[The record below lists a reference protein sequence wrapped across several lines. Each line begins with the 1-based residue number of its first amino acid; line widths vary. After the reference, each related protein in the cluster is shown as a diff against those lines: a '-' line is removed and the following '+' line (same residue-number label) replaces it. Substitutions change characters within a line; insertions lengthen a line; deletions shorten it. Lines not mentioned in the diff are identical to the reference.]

1 MEIRVLRYFLEV
13 ARRGGLTKAS
23 AHLHVSQ
30 PTLSRQLKELEEELG
45 KKLFVRSNYSIH
57 LTEEGLLL
65 KKRAEDILGMVD
77 KVADEFRSMGAVSG
91 GDIHIGCAESEGFAK
106 FVKIIKGLQAD
117 YPRIRYHLYSSDSES
132 VTEKLDRGILDF
144 AIIAHEPDRS
154 KYNSLPIPYKNR
166 WGLILRRDD
175 VLAEKEAIQKDDLA
189 ALPLICSR
197 QGLDEE
203 LMAWLGETQDR
214 LNIVATYDMIF
225 NASIMAK
232 EGFGYVLGYDKIIA
246 TGEDRALCFRP
257 LAPLQE
263 SSMYVIW
270 RKYNAFTPVALLLLE
285 EMGKQFS
292 VAD

>member
-45 KKLFVRSNYSIH
+45 KKLFIRSNYSIH

-77 KVADEFRSMGAVSG
+77 KVADEFKSLGTVSG
-91 GDIHIGCAESEGFAK
+91 GDIHIGCAESEGFAR
-106 FVKIIKGLQAD
+106 FVKAIKDLQTD

-132 VTEKLDRGILDF
+132 VTEKLDRGLLDF
-144 AIIAHEPDRS
+144 AIIAHEPDRG
-154 KYNSLPIPYKNR
+154 KYNSLAIPYKNR
-166 WGLILRRDD
+166 WGLILRCDD
-175 VLAEKEAIQKDDLA
+175 VLAGKKSIQKDDLIG
-189 ALPLICSR
+189 LPLICSR

-203 LMAWLGETQDR
+203 LMAWLGEAQDN

-225 NASIMAK
+225 NASIMVK
-232 EGFGYVLGYDKIIA
+232 GRFGYVLGYDKIIA
-246 TGEDRALCFRP
+246 TGEDSELCFRP
-257 LAPLQE
+257 LSPQHK
-263 SSMYVIW
+263 SPMYVIW

-285 EMGKQFS
+285 AMEKQFS
-292 VAD
+292 IVA